1 MAGSCPFQ
9 FKTAGSPTI
18 VGGTGDWI
26 WIIGV
31 IIAAALG
38 GMFLFL
44 FMRQRGAPKP
54 APAAAEKPKEDALIE
69 DGFLLYNGGLLVKHG
84 ARRLKPDG
92 DSRTLS
98 GMLR

>member
-31 IIAAALG
+31 IVAAALG

-44 FMRQRGAPKP
+44 FMRQRGAAKP
-54 APAAAEKPKEDALIE
+54 VTPAAPAKPVEEALI
-69 DGFLLYNGGLLVKHG
+69 DDVVLLYNGGLLIKHET
-84 ARRLKPDG
+84 RRVKPDE
-92 DSRTLS
+92 DSESLS
-98 GMLR
+98 